1 MVELRTSFIPQKP
14 AVSVK
19 EKRGAPLV
27 DLTIIVPMILFFAL
41 LAVTGG
47 LYFFKV
53 SLEKRIETM
62 SVSLDRAREAV
73 DPALVESLKR
83 LDYRIQA
90 ADLLIEK
97 HLIVSPVFKLL
108 ENLTLS
114 SIELRNFTYTLDGM
128 KGSTISLTGKA
139 RGYSSLALQSDVFG
153 EDINIVNPIFSS
165 LGLDSEGSVLFN
177 FTSPIN
183 TNLLRWKNNVQNPSN
198 SSTRSTVDTE
208 E

>member
-153 EDINIVNPIFSS
+153 EDINIVNPIFS
-165 LGLDSEGSVLFN
+165 
-177 FTSPIN
+177 
-183 TNLLRWKNNVQNPSN
+183 
-198 SSTRSTVDTE
+198 
-208 E
+208 